1 MLKKSLK
8 IAFLSVLLVGCTKAA
23 NLSVQALSS
32 TLVQMKSTFA
42 NPFTQNYD
50 TNKYAVFSGQCLN
63 IITSLQI
70 SFNEGPWLNVPSST
84 APLNGNQTINSV
96 VYPYTETLTPLGT
109 YDVDCSDG
117 SFYFWI
123 YSHQFD
129 QMVFDSLG
137 LTPSNS
143 QVYKI
148 SIRGVSGSYATE
160 PTVYNS
166 PNSGAPSQL
175 SLYKGGPAGAAAN
188 TCAYFTV
195 SLEDANGKN
204 AKYSSDI
211 PFSLSHSINSTS
223 DTPTFYSSNADCI
236 INSPGTALSNSSLKV
251 PAQQSEFYLFYN
263 VSSSAIVGDVHNFSV
278 SYGGSPISLGT
289 AHGSL
294 SMTIKAN
301 NTQYIDIA
309 APYQMVPNLCYPL
322 KVDLRTYGGAF
333 VNSSAETFNI
343 SSSLKW

>member
-8 IAFLSVLLVGCTKAA
+8 IAFLSILLVGCTKAA

-50 TNKYAVFSGQCLN
+50 INKYAVFSGQCLN

-84 APLNGNQTINSV
+84 TPLNGNQTINGV
-96 VYPYTETLTPLGT
+96 VYPYTETLTPSGT

-117 SFYFWI
+117 NFYFWI

-129 QMVFDSLG
+129 QMVFNSLG
-137 LTPSNS
+137 TIPSNS

-166 PNSGAPSQL
+166 PNFAAPSQIA
-175 SLYKGGPAGAAAN
+175 LYKGGPTGAAAN
-188 TCAYFTV
+188 TCAYFIV

-211 PFSLSHSINSTS
+211 PFSLSHSINSVS
-223 DTPTFYSSNADCI
+223 DTPTLYSTNADCI
-236 INSPGTALSNSSLKV
+236 LNSPGTALLNGSLKI
-251 PAQQSEFYLFYN
+251 PAQQSEFYLFYH
-263 VSSSAIVGDVHNFSV
+263 VPSTAALGEVHNFSV
-278 SYGGSPISLGT
+278 IYGGSPISLGT
-289 AHGSL
+289 VHGSL
-294 SMTIKAN
+294 SMTIKDIT
-301 NTQYIDIA
+301 TQYIDIA
-309 APYQMVPNLCYPL
+309 APYQMVPEMT
-322 KVDLRTYGGAF
+322 VA
-333 VNSSAETFNI
+333 VEFNF
-343 SSSLKW
+343 K